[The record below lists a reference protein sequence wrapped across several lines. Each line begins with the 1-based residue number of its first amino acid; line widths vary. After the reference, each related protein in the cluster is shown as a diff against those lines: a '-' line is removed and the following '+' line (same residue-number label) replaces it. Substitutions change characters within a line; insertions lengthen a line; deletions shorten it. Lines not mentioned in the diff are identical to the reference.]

1 MTDQPIDI
9 RRQHLRR
16 WHTDARG
23 KQHLGGRWSMERVAQ
38 YLIESRTI
46 KLSLD
51 HIARL
56 VYGTTS
62 KKYRDNVRK
71 HIPAQRNHMLARMTP
86 FVTIYGPRGTIEAI
100 KLYDPEQEQDRQS
113 LTMELDRLLHR
124 GEITSDRYQKL
135 CQILQLPAPTR

>member
-1 MTDQPIDI
+1 
-9 RRQHLRR
+9 
-16 WHTDARG
+16 
-23 KQHLGGRWSMERVAQ
+23 MERVAQ

-100 KLYDPEQEQDRQS
+100 KLYDPEQEQDRQN
-113 LTMELDRLLHR
+113 LTTELDRLLHR